1 MNEKQLVV
9 TEKFSEVRSGL
20 FSPII
25 PTNFTRWRE
34 RSCEVASGRDRR
46 FHLAVQEVLV
56 SCYD

>member
-1 MNEKQLVV
+1 MKEKQLIV

-34 RSCEVASGRDRR
+34 RSCEVNI
-46 FHLAVQEVLV
+46 VLKKLEYYELGH
-56 SCYD
+56 S